1 MRMKYV
7 LPMAF
12 LIGFALAELAPKATH
27 PILTPAFIDWAVV
40 GSIAILLTSAVSY
53 RVVTRR
59 FDWGP
64 SDS

>member
-7 LPMAF
+7 LPMVF
-12 LIGFALAELAPKATH
+12 LVGFALAELAVKSTQ
-27 PILTPAFIDWAVV
+27 PILTPVFIDWAVV
-40 GSIAILLTSAVSY
+40 GSIATLLTSAVSY

-59 FDWGP
+59 FGWGP